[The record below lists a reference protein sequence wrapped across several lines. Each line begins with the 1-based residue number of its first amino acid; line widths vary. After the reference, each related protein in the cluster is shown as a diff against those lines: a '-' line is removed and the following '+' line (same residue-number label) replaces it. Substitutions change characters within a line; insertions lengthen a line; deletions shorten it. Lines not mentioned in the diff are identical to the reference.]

1 MKELKRIPSAL
12 NRPITHRDLETLKN
26 EILIAMEQ
34 KINAI
39 ERRKKN
45 RWLRTN
51 DMIKE
56 YGFSISS
63 LTAKRKEGSIPYSKY
78 EGVLFYDRKRIDRL
92 LEDCSIPTKLE
103 FSLRREIEY

>member
-1 MKELKRIPSAL
+1 MKELKRIPSAM
-12 NRPITHRDLETLKN
+12 NRPITHRDLERLKN
-26 EILIAMEQ
+26 EILIALEQ

-39 ERRKKN
+39 ESRKEN

-63 LTAKRKEGSIPYSKY
+63 LTAKRKEGSIPYSKF
-78 EGVLFYDRKRIDRL
+78 EGVLFYDRKRIDQL
-92 LEDCSIPTKLE
+92 LEDCSIPTKMDY
-103 FSLRREIEY
+103 SLRREIEY